1 MRAAI
6 GLVVFIA
13 AFLALAMLTTAGWE
27 YPRPETTQVG
37 YRGNGMVQV
46 QNPRALEAKVSASQP
61 PPPLPAAA
69 PGGPPASAVFKNVHV
84 LGDLNVAEFTRL
96 MASITSWVAPNE
108 GCAYCHAGND
118 LASDA
123 LYTKVVARRMLEM
136 TRHINAGWKNHVGDT
151 GVTCYTC
158 HRGQPVP
165 AHVWFADAGPAGGS
179 KGYLG
184 NHAGQNT
191 PAKAV
196 GLTALPYDP
205 LSTYL
210 AQGGEIRVSSTTAL
224 PAGNRISI
232 QATEGTYGLMMHI
245 SGALGVN
252 CTFCHNTRSFFDWDA
267 STPQRV
273 TAYHGIRMVRD
284 LNATYVEPLAGQLP
298 ADHLGPQGDGPK
310 VSCMTCH
317 QGAPKPMYGAN
328 MIKDHPELVGP
339 AAK

>member
-1 MRAAI
+1 MRAAT
-6 GLVVFIA
+6 GLAFVIA
-13 AFLALAMLTTAGWE
+13 ALLAIAMFTTAGWE
-27 YPRPETTQVG
+27 RPRPETAQTG
-37 YRGNGMVQV
+37 YRGNGMVQL
-46 QNPRALEAKVSASQP
+46 QNAEVHEAKVAASLP
-61 PPPLPAAA
+61 PPALEPAAH
-69 PGGPPASAVFKNVHV
+69 GGPLASTVFKNVQV

-108 GCAYCHAGND
+108 GCTYCHAGSD

-123 LYTKVVARRMLEM
+123 LYTKVVARKMLEM
-136 TRHINAGWKNHVGDT
+136 TRHINSGWKNHVGDT

-158 HRGQPVP
+158 HRGEPVP
-165 AHVWFADAGPAGGS
+165 ASVWFADAGPVGA
-179 KGYLG
+179 KGAAG
-184 NHAGQNT
+184 NHAGQNA

-196 GLTALPYDP
+196 GLTALPFDP

-210 AQGGEIRVSSTTAL
+210 ANGGEIRVSSTTAL

-232 QATEGTYGLMMHI
+232 QSTEATYGLMMHI

-252 CTFCHNTRSFFDWDA
+252 CTYCHNTRSFFDWDA
-267 STPQRV
+267 STPQRA
-273 TAYHGIRMVRD
+273 TAYHGIRMVRE
-284 LNATYVEPLAGQLP
+284 LNGKYVEPLADKLP
-298 ADHLGPQGDGPK
+298 AERLGPQGDGPK

-317 QGAPKPMYGAN
+317 RGAPKPLYGAN